1 MEIKYGKQINV
12 KNISEQEI
20 SLFLFA
26 ANHERRAYTAYD
38 KIEKT
43 NSIKKSIALSYNDYY
58 KTEKRLKL
66 VKQVIKNPKEIS
78 QLLDKEFSSLKKENV
93 KIIIDYSCMTKSWYY
108 TMILYLKKKKLGF
121 NSITVYFMYTP
132 SKHENPQSPKPNSE
146 IAPLPGKYIVPTDK
160 PKALIVCLGYEQS
173 KAEGIIEHLDPKEYF
188 LLYSKP
194 ALDEKFVNK
203 IEENNSNILLD
214 NKNTITFPLNNLL
227 ILERELT
234 SLYYLLKD
242 EYHIIIAPL
251 GPKPFTFM
259 SMLLSIKHR
268 DIDIWR
274 VGSGSDINVYN
285 REPISNDTF
294 IISEVFFEKNIGK
307 ESAFYFN

>member
-1 MEIKYGKQINV
+1 MDIKYGKQISVN
-12 KNISEQEI
+12 NIINNEI

-26 ANHERRAYTAYD
+26 VNHEKRAFTSYD
-38 KIEKT
+38 KINNTNTINKT
-43 NSIKKSIALSYNDYY
+43 VALSYDDYF
-58 KTEKRLKL
+58 KIEKRPEIK
-66 VKQVIKNPKEIS
+66 KQIIKSPNGITE
-78 QLLDKEFSSLKKENV
+78 LLDKEFSILKKEDV
-93 KIIIDYSCMTKSWYY
+93 KLIIDYSCMTKPWYY
-108 TMILYLKKKKLGF
+108 TMILYLKKKKLEF
-121 NSITVYFMYTP
+121 NSITVYFIYTP
-132 SKHENPQSPKPNSE
+132 SKHENPKSPKPNSE

-173 KAEGIIEHLDPKEYF
+173 KAEGIIEHLDPKECY

-203 IEENNSNILLD
+203 IEENNWNIL
-214 NKNTITFPLNNLL
+214 NENRNIITFPLNNLL
-227 ILERELT
+227 LLERELT

-242 EYHIIIAPL
+242 DYHIIIAPL

-274 VGSGSDINVYN
+274 VGSGSDINEYN
-285 REPISNDTF
+285 REPISDDTF
-294 IISEVFFEKNIGK
+294 IISKVVFEKNAGN
-307 ESAFYFN
+307 ESSFYFN

>member
-1 MEIKYGKQINV
+1 MDIKYGKQIDI
-12 KNISEQEI
+12 KNISDQDI

-26 ANHERRAYTAYD
+26 VNHEKRTYTAYD
-38 KIEKT
+38 KINST
-43 NSIKKSIALSYNDYY
+43 NSIKKSIALSYNDFF
-58 KTEKRLKL
+58 KIEKRAKL
-66 VKQVIKNPKEIS
+66 EKQTIKNPKGIS
-78 QLLDKEFSSLKKENV
+78 QLLDKELSVLEKDDV
-93 KIIIDYSCMTKSWYY
+93 KIIIDYSCMTKPWYY
-108 TMILYLKKKKLGF
+108 TMILYLKKKKLEF

-132 SKHENPQSPKPNSE
+132 SIHENPQSPKPNSE

-173 KAEGIIEHLDPKEYF
+173 KAEGIIEHLDPKECF

-194 ALDEKFVNK
+194 ALDENFVNK
-203 IEENNSNILLD
+203 IEENNSNILLE
-214 NKNTITFPLNNLL
+214 NKNIITFPLNNLL

-242 EYHIIIAPL
+242 DYHIIIAPL

-274 VGSGSDINVYN
+274 VGSGSDINEYN
-285 REPISNDTF
+285 REPISNETF
-294 IISEVFFEKNIGK
+294 IISEVVFEKRIIENK
-307 ESAFYFN
+307 PFYFN